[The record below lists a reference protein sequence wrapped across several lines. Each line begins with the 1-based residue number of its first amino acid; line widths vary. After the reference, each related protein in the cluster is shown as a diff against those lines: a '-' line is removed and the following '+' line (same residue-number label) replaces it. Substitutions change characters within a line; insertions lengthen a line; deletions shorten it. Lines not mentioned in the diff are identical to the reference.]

1 MKFYFQFYISICISK
16 FLSIFAARKEKCGE
30 IWLLAT
36 TLKNAKML
44 TPVGLCSDLTI
55 AMFCVFM
62 TAPHFVGLF
71 CCII

>member
-1 MKFYFQFYISICISK
+1 LHIK
-16 FLSIFAARKEKCGE
+16 IFIYLCSPKGKCGE

-62 TAPHFVGLF
+62 TAPHSFGAFLLYSNQAIAF
-71 CCII
+71 